1 MKTKNMKRARTA
13 LRWGL
18 FSLVIGIIGL
28 VISFIISLF
37 LTYDYLNPMQL
48 ETVFA
53 IGGSLF
59 FALGSL
65 TVFFV
70 SLSFLPGIIQYATQ
84 NTQKHL
90 AQNKTGYRSAA
101 KAIFYGIG
109 LLFVALFKVWAFLIA
124 NRSESD
130 DDGEDTFYDY
140 GSWFVDCNYN
150 SQEYW
155 TWVEE
160 IEKEEANRA

>member
-1 MKTKNMKRARTA
+1 MKTKKIKRARTA

-18 FSLVIGIIGL
+18 FSLVIGFIGL

-90 AQNKTGYRSAA
+90 AQNKTGYRSVA

-109 LLFVALFKVWAFLIA
+109 LLFVALFKVWAFLMTI
-124 NRSESD
+124 RGDSEIID
-130 DDGEDTFYDY
+130 DHPNHNDAAWLYAGEGDEEMF
-140 GSWFVDCNYN
+140 W
-150 SQEYW
+150 YW
-155 TWVEE
+155 Y
-160 IEKEEANRA
+160 KN